1 MRLNDLSDGSIKT
14 LLILIL
20 LAANI
25 AVALAHHR
33 TSPQLPPPGSADASP
48 ALFGAPPKSSSHAR
62 RVSRGARD
70 TAGEAPALSGEPPR
84 QP

>member
-1 MRLNDLSDGSIKT
+1 MRLNDLSGGSIKT

-20 LAANI
+20 ILANI

-33 TSPQLPPPGSADASP
+33 VLPQPPGSAGASP
-48 ALFGAPPKSSSHAR
+48 ALFGAPPKSSWSAR
-62 RVSRGARD
+62 RVSREARD
-70 TAGEAPALSGEPPR
+70 TAGEAPAFPH